1 MKKNDD
7 KFQPSLKIRVKRL
20 FLCSSLLFF
29 ISLLVFSFMVIRNVS
44 TSFKQENELYSSLV
58 DSIIESDSESVKIL
72 AEDYSIWDDMY
83 DYVINQN
90 KDFEINYLNIDYF
103 RKFGA
108 EFIAVYS
115 LEKAIF
121 ISSINHSLQYYVSSL
136 KLKPEKSGM
145 HYFELPDG
153 SSFPIEIYA
162 YPIVK
167 TNDLNRSNPIGI
179 LVVGRYLDIEE
190 MLRLE
195 KKTASKITF
204 EPKYKAKNRAFEI
217 TLTFS
222 KALKNQNGKVIGY
235 LIAEK
240 TSQVFGGVLLNIMIL
255 LLIFPF
261 LFFIFV
267 SILGPS
273 IARYVILPLHDIEYA
288 IQNNTPDTIE
298 KYVYQVD
305 EIGELSRAIKQY
317 LIQREQINVYLK
329 ELESKNASLRALNE
343 EVRRLLEKD
352 VLTGLLTRHV
362 FNEQIERLYVSSKA
376 DRIPLSAIAID
387 ADNFKKINDTYGHA
401 TGDEVLKKIGEVI
414 LKSIRMSDFPIRMGG
429 EEILILL
436 PEADV
441 NAAYSI
447 AERIRKKI
455 EEEFQNKPYK
465 VTISLGV
472 TQLRGEDSIET
483 FLRRA
488 DDALYI
494 SKSNGKNQTN
504 VL

>member
-20 FLCSSLLFF
+20 FLYSSLLFF

-44 TSFKQENELYSSLV
+44 TSFERENELYSSLV
-58 DSIIESDSESVKIL
+58 DSIIESDSESMKIL

-115 LEKAIF
+115 LEKPIF
-121 ISSINHSLQYYVSSL
+121 ISSINHSLQYFVSSL
-136 KLKPEKSGM
+136 NLQPEKNGA
-145 HYFELPDG
+145 HFFELPDG

-162 YPIVK
+162 YPIVR
-167 TNDLNRSNPIGI
+167 TNDINRNNSIGI
-179 LVVGRYLDIEE
+179 LAVGRYLDIEE

-240 TSQVFGGVLLNIMIL
+240 TSQVFGGVLLNIIIL